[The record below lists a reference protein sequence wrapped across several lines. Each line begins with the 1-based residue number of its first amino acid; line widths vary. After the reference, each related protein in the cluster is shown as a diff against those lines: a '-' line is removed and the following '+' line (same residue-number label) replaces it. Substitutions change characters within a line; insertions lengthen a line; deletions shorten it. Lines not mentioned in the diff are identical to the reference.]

1 MYFYENNA
9 NICTTTRD
17 RCQVLLRFDLKYS
30 KMEILKSNFWKLCLH
45 SAGFFFYCIRSYTVF
60 VVYGR
65 RTGPGRNFLIVVT
78 DGQSY
83 DDVRGP
89 AMAAHKQGMC
99 ENNKWK
105 LFDVTPHFIRL
116 SFQGCL
122 CYRIFFCNRGTE
134 RKCINWACK
143 IVFVMAR
150 NCKKQQKKTPKLVGC
165 FSWAIW

>member
-1 MYFYENNA
+1 
-9 NICTTTRD
+9 
-17 RCQVLLRFDLKYS
+17 
-30 KMEILKSNFWKLCLH
+30 MEILKSNFWKLCLH

-150 NCKKQQKKTPKLVGC
+150 NCKKQQKKNAKTCWLFFLSNLINYSGYAGYWTGRSLLDC
-165 FSWAIW
+165 